1 MASRRRLEERI
12 AFASRA
18 VHHHRLRRR
27 PVLEVLEGRA
37 LTGHVHG
44 QQPGG

>member
-1 MASRRRLEERI
+1 MANRRRLQERF
-12 AFASRA
+12 AFAARA

-37 LTGHVHG
+37 CWPRSPSQLG
-44 QQPGG
+44 